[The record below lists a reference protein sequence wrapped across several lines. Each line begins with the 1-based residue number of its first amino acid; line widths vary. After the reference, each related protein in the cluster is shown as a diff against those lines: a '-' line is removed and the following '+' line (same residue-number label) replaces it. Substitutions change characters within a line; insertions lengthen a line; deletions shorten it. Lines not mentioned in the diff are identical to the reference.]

1 MLLKTFIV
9 AIVLLVS
16 LEIEVNVKRIDEV
29 SALE

>member
-9 AIVLLVS
+9 VVLLLIS